1 MFWDMSDRIKKQM
14 DDLEAIDSRDRQDGT
29 PKAKRLRQVV
39 PETGKFLALAAAS
52 TPPGQWIEI
61 GTGGGYSGL
70 WISLACRLR
79 QQKLITFEISPEK
92 VRLAEETFNAAG
104 VKDFVDVIQGDAH
117 RLVKSYAEISFCFLD
132 AEKEG
137 YLEFYELVVPNMVP
151 GGWFIAD
158 NITSHGDELKSFVE
172 IVMDDQRVDAL
183 VLSHGKGLLLCRRL

>member
-1 MFWDMSDRIKKQM
+1 M
-14 DDLEAIDSRDRQDGT
+14 
-29 PKAKRLRQVV
+29 
-39 PETGKFLALAAAS
+39 
-52 TPPGQWIEI
+52 
-61 GTGGGYSGL
+61 
-70 WISLACRLR
+70 
-79 QQKLITFEISPEK
+79 
-92 VRLAEETFNAAG
+92 
-104 VKDFVDVIQGDAH
+104 
-117 RLVKSYAEISFCFLD
+117 KSYAEISFCFLD